1 MWFGD
6 EFLPKE
12 NKNLTVIK
20 DDIRNTDNLRN
31 ACINHD
37 VFLKI
42 KRKAELEAFSK
53 YGLTNITD
61 KYLPQKLEL
70 AKSL

>member
-1 MWFGD
+1 MAESDINRCYDLQKDPRYQDGIWK
-6 EFLPKE
+6 KE
-12 NKNLTVIK
+12 L
-20 DDIRNTDNLRN
+20 
-31 ACINHD
+31 D
-37 VFLKI
+37 VFLRL

>member
-1 MWFGD
+1 MYIYISITKPT
-6 EFLPKE
+6 EEQLA
-12 NKNLTVIK
+12 NA
-20 DDIRNTDNLRN
+20 IRTEWHMHKKKYLNMISDQ
-31 ACINHD
+31 
-37 VFLKI
+37 I

>member
-1 MWFGD
+1 MEKGV
-6 EFLPKE
+6 E
-12 NKNLTVIK
+12 
-20 DDIRNTDNLRN
+20 
-31 ACINHD
+31 

-61 KYLPQKLEL
+61 KYLPEKLEM

>member
-1 MWFGD
+1 MVPSYPPLFSSQCIV
-6 EFLPKE
+6 EF
-12 NKNLTVIK
+12 
-20 DDIRNTDNLRN
+20 
-31 ACINHD
+31 
-37 VFLKI
+37 KI
-42 KRKAELEAFSK
+42 LILEAFSK

>member
-1 MWFGD
+1 MGIQLKFT
-6 EFLPKE
+6 LS
-12 NKNLTVIK
+12 KNP
-20 DDIRNTDNLRN
+20 
-31 ACINHD
+31 
-37 VFLKI
+37 KI

-61 KYLPQKLEL
+61 KYLPHKLEL

>member
-1 MWFGD
+1 MHPDTMRLIDRWAGIPLCFVTG
-6 EFLPKE
+6 LWSW
-12 NKNLTVIK
+12 I
-20 DDIRNTDNLRN
+20 
-31 ACINHD
+31 
-37 VFLKI
+37 KI

-61 KYLPQKLEL
+61 KYLPQKLEI

>member
-1 MWFGD
+1 MCIRDSQEGIWK
-6 EFLPKE
+6 KE
-12 NKNLTVIK
+12 LE
-20 DDIRNTDNLRN
+20 
-31 ACINHD
+31 

-61 KYLPQKLEL
+61 KYLPEKLEM